1 MLELFY
7 TCVANLAKIMNQRE
21 ITLPDEQHHYIEKDD
36 YNRCIYHKR
45 ELDSAERTIVVM
57 RDAEKLIELCDKT
70 GNLDDTSEY
79 QLLIR
84 FLKERTI
91 IDSDGVEAIP
101 SLLRRRYHV
110 DKIPTHGKNRTRFHF
125 GFKIAALGCPFF
137 VQQLF

>member
-1 MLELFY
+1 
-7 TCVANLAKIMNQRE
+7 
-21 ITLPDEQHHYIEKDD
+21 
-36 YNRCIYHKR
+36 
-45 ELDSAERTIVVM
+45 M

-110 DKIPTHGKNRTRFHF
+110 DKIPTHGKNRNGIKTT
-125 GFKIAALGCPFF
+125 KTCLLTP
-137 VQQLF
+137 